1 MLQNPENTTSIN
13 LILTNNQRSFQNS
26 CVIETGLSDFCRIV
40 VTVMKTCFVK
50 ARVIN
55 HGDYKSFKNKL
66 FPEELLFQ
74 LSNFTS
80 EENVDG
86 LEEFIEICL
95 KILNH
100 HAPYVC
106 MGQSFAMHRA
116 RFCNKHLRN
125 KTDGNKRK
133 HTKQR
138 NCCLLILRKS
148 RREYYS
154 SLDVKNITDN
164 KTFWKTKPFLSDKVA
179 STQKITLIDKDKI
192 VKNGDDTARVLNTF
206 FSNIVS
212 DLKITDYNNC
222 YPLAET
228 CFKSD
233 SKIQKS
239 PEHSHYRKNR
249 QKELPI
255 FF

>member
-1 MLQNPENTTSIN
+1 MLS
-13 LILTNNQRSFQNS
+13 
-26 CVIETGLSDFCRIV
+26 
-40 VTVMKTCFVK
+40 
-50 ARVIN
+50 
-55 HGDYKSFKNKL
+55 
-66 FPEELLFQ
+66 
-74 LSNFTS
+74 
-80 EENVDG
+80 
-86 LEEFIEICL
+86 
-95 KILNH
+95 LN
-100 HAPYVC
+100 
-106 MGQSFAMHRA
+106 
-116 RFCNKHLRN
+116 
-125 KTDGNKRK
+125 
-133 HTKQR
+133 
-138 NCCLLILRKS
+138 S

-222 YPLAET
+222 HPLAET

-239 PEHSHYRKNR
+239 PEHSHDRKNR